1 METMYDRIKRMSKEE
16 MKKFIYLVYLCGNRD
31 GIDMYCDSPECSYFG
46 GYMLTLNVT
55 EVMPNNSVDDLY
67 DTWLED

>member
-1 METMYDRIKRMSKEE
+1 METMYERVKRMSQEE

-31 GIDMYCDSPECSYFG
+31 GRDMYCDSPNGSYFG
-46 GYMLTLNVT
+46 DYMLTLDAS
-55 EVMPNNSVDDLY
+55 EVMPSHSVDDLY